1 MSFYNFKKAI
11 MPVNLPIERF
21 DENKRRTP
29 ALIIPISSIKTPIEK
44 KRETVT
50 RDAVKKE
57 LPKFYTEPIF
67 KARKYDFL

>member
-1 MSFYNFKKAI
+1 
-11 MPVNLPIERF
+11 MPVNLHLERF
-21 DENKRRTP
+21 EEKKRGNP
-29 ALIIPISSIKTPIEK
+29 ALIIPISSIKIPIEK

-67 KARKYDFL
+67 KARMHDLL